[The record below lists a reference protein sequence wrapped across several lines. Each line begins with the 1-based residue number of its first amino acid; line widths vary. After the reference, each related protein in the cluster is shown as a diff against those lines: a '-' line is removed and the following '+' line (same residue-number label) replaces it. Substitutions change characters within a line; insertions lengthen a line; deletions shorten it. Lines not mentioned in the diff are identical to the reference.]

1 VTLVGL
7 LLLGVI
13 AAGAVTTLIKA
24 GDYTSVHEPGGR
36 TVRVPKIAH
45 LSAQRAEIA
54 AIAESQIGYTT
65 NPPNSYCNKY
75 SAYWSSGSATCGNG
89 ELDEE
94 WCADFAAWVWQKAG
108 LPIIYQYINGD
119 LNSSAAS
126 FYEWGV
132 AKGTWHPVGTGY
144 VPEPGDVAVYG
155 LDKADLVAAHVAVV
169 IGYVRGQRGPIAVNG
184 DGDSTAFS
192 VVEVRTDEYFADA
205 HPAQAALSGYVSPH

>member
-7 LLLGVI
+7 LLAGVI
-13 AAGAVTTLIKA
+13 AAEAAITLSRA
-24 GDYTSVHEPGGR
+24 SHYTSVHEPGGG
-36 TVRVPKIAH
+36 TVRVPKVAH
-45 LSAQRAEIA
+45 LSAQRAKIV

-65 NPPNSYCNKY
+65 NPPGTYCNKY
-75 SAYWSSGSATCGNG
+75 SAYWSSGSTACGTG
-89 ELDEE
+89 ELNEE

-108 LPIIYQYINGD
+108 VPVTYQYINGD

-132 AKGTWHPVGTGY
+132 AKGTWHPIGTGY

-155 LDKADLVAAHVAVV
+155 LDTADLVAAHVAVV

-205 HPAQAALSGYVSPH
+205 QPARAALAGYVSPN